1 MPSES
6 RTYYPSP
13 QSRMPTSSSVSTAG
27 SEAALMSK
35 AQRSR
40 AAETG
45 FFDAIT
51 QKMRRGRSTSRNRV
65 EKSRSRSRSPLPI
78 TLPPEQ
84 IPTQRAAPMSGPTPA
99 PSRPQQPRHVSTSSQ
114 TSVQVPQSPMSP
126 TRPSTQQRRSS
137 DLWHGRQTNSWLFND
152 FSFRETGK
160 EMLQHLHGGDKSP

>member
-6 RTYYPSP
+6 HTYYPSP
-13 QSRMPTSSSVSTAG
+13 QSTMPTSPSTSTAG
-27 SEAALMSK
+27 SEAALMAK

-84 IPTQRAAPMSGPTPA
+84 ISAPRASPISPTQA
-99 PSRPQQPRHVSTSSQ
+99 PSRPQQPRHVSTTSQSSIQ
-114 TSVQVPQSPMSP
+114 TPQSPMSP
-126 TRPSTQQRRSS
+126 TRPPTQHRRSS

-152 FSFRETGK
+152 FSIRETVKDIVHHHHNG
-160 EMLQHLHGGDKSP
+160 EKSP